1 MSYARKMFGPGGLR
15 GMSGLSGLGSF
26 FDDDDDM
33 NTFNSIPGSFRTS
46 TRRTSS
52 PSRSNTQSQPY
63 EVTRPLKVSLEE
75 LYSGATKRLKV
86 NRRLLN
92 GETEEKVLEI
102 EVHPGWKSGTKI
114 RFPKAGNEQHGGDAQ
129 DLVFVIE
136 EKPHPVFTREG
147 NDLICRLKIP
157 LVDAL
162 AGSPEK
168 RLAPALD
175 GRRIQIP
182 FPSNAVIKPDQEV
195 RIPGEGMP
203 IRKDGAA
210 RQKGDIIVKFD
221 VIFPDF
227 LTPAQREGVRKV
239 LG

>member
-1 MSYARKMFGPGGLR
+1 M
-15 GMSGLSGLGSF
+15 
-26 FDDDDDM
+26 
-33 NTFNSIPGSFRTS
+33 
-46 TRRTSS
+46 
-52 PSRSNTQSQPY
+52 
-63 EVTRPLKVSLEE
+63 
-75 LYSGATKRLKV
+75 

-114 RFPKAGNEQHGGDAQ
+114 RFPKAGNDQHGGDAQ

-147 NDLICRLKIP
+147 NDLICQLKIP

-162 AGSPEK
+162 AGGSEK
-168 RLAPALD
+168 TVVQALD

-182 FPSNAVIKPDQEV
+182 LPSNAVIKPGQEV

-210 RQKGDIIVKFD
+210 RQKGDIIVKFE
-221 VIFPDF
+221 VVFPDF
-227 LTPAQREGVRKV
+227 LTPAQRVGVRKV